1 MGSPEMVPIP
11 SASGDGLLT
20 PTADASVAPDTLPR
34 AARLGGKQQVMYV
47 CVCLGLRSPLHMWC
61 PPTRFKAAFKW
72 LGVGFAELQPPEPGC
87 TP

>member
-47 CVCLGLRSPLHMWC
+47 CVCVSGAAVAPPHVVSPNSIQSSLQVAGGGVC
-61 PPTRFKAAFKW
+61 RAA
-72 LGVGFAELQPPEPGC
+72 AP
-87 TP
+87 

>member
-47 CVCLGLRSPLHMWC
+47 CVCVSGAAVAPPH